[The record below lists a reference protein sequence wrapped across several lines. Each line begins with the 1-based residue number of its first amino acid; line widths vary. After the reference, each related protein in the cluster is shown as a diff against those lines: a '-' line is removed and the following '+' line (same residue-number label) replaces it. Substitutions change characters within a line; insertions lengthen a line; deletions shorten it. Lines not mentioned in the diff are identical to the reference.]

1 MVKPSPSVLTVNLLK
16 PLSWTPVQPG
26 EETVAVQIWICLNL
40 FSSSS
45 TQSVLESSPLREY
58 VRPLDRA
65 SQFSQ
70 IWLYASVFLFSFF
83 LFFLSKLVY
92 WWWRRRTLQWRRR
105 RKQQRRSQWRR
116 CCCRELLFYL
126 LLWENHSL
134 PFNVL
139 TSFFSQY
146 ALSLVRP
153 PPPLPDP
160 EKPPLLNQAKTP
172 KLQPPLPELQ
182 LQEPASPLSLLLLLP
197 DPALQLHPSSQSLQ
211 PLTTQSPRLPPD
223 LLPQLLLQDPL

>member
-1 MVKPSPSVLTVNLLK
+1 MDACPTGGGNCGGPDLDMSQSLFEFFNPIGVGKFSITWVRSTSRSRKSIQPNLTV
-16 PLSWTPVQPG
+16 
-26 EETVAVQIWICLNL
+26 CLC
-40 FSSSS
+40 F
-45 TQSVLESSPLREY
+45 P
-58 VRPLDRA
+58 
-65 SQFSQ
+65 
-70 IWLYASVFLFSFF
+70 FSFF
-83 LFFLSKLVY
+83 LFFLSQLVY
-92 WWWRRRTLQWRRR
+92 WWWWRRRTLQWRRR